1 MFKRLI
7 KISLLAIIILTILV
21 FSGITYFTNNILS
34 EMAETRVETD
44 SELVDKYGL
53 MIDSIEVTT
62 SDGLNI
68 NAWRFSQEDPKAIA
82 IVIHGMN
89 GQDGAALLNFGKFFN
104 NQNFA
109 AFCLDL
115 RAHGRSDGNEIGF
128 GYTETRDVKAL
139 LDWINKQEKYEGK
152 DIFLY
157 GISMGGATAINS
169 AAKFESIDMVISV
182 SSFASHEAT
191 FLDYMRREEIPEI
204 IVQAFKP
211 SIRLLLAL
219 KYDTAPIANAP
230 INTIKNVEDPI
241 FIIHGQQD
249 EQIHVHQARELK
261 EAAGQNAKLW
271 LIEDKK
277 HMVVTQIL
285 KEDNQWYRDRLIK
298 YIDNNL

>member
-1 MFKRLI
+1 VRKAF
-7 KISLLAIIILTILV
+7 KISLLIIVIFAILI

-34 EMAETRVETD
+34 EMAETRVEMD

-68 NAWRFSQEDPKAIA
+68 NAWRFSQKDPEAIA

-89 GQDGAALLNFGKFFN
+89 GQDGASLLNFGKFFN
-104 NQNFA
+104 DQNFA

-115 RAHGRSDGNEIGF
+115 RAHGRSEGNEIGF

-139 LDWINKQEKYEGK
+139 LDWINKQKKYEGK

-219 KYDTAPIANAP
+219 KYNTKPIANAP

-249 EQIHVHQARELK
+249 EQILVHQARELK
-261 EAAGQNAKLW
+261 KAAGENAKLW
-271 LIEDKK
+271 IVDDKK
-277 HMVVTQIL
+277 HMVVTEIF
-285 KEDNQWYRDRLIK
+285 KEENQWYRDRLLE
-298 YIDNNL
+298 YINNNI